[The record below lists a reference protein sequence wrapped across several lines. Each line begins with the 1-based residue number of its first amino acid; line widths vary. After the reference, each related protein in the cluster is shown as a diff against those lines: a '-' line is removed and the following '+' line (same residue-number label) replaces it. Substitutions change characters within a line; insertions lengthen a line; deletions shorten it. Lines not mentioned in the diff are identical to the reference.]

1 MGIAYFLFLALCFLA
16 VVMLLEGLYLTWNA
30 HLGPE
35 ARRIEQRLRAIYA
48 AGNHVEAPLVK
59 KRLLS
64 DVPAFERLLMQV
76 PRVHALDRFLLQ
88 SALDITVA
96 TFLGVAFAV
105 ALVVAVA
112 LAALGAPW
120 WGCLLGAVAAMGVWV
135 QFVQIRRVQRMRLI
149 AQQLPDALD
158 LMGRAMQ
165 AGHAFSSALRMV
177 GTEGSQPIAGE
188 FRTTFDEINFGIP
201 FDQALSHLAQRVASE
216 ELRFFV
222 VAVLIQRETGGNL
235 AEILAA
241 IAALLRD
248 RQKLAGTVRVLS
260 AEGRL
265 SAWILTLLPFVL
277 AGLIF
282 LIHREFIAILWN
294 DPIGVRAIGIAL
306 SLMAFGI
313 WWMWRLTRIRV

>member
-1 MGIAYFLFLALCFLA
+1 MSIAYILFLALCFLA

-35 ARRIEQRLRAIYA
+35 ARRIEQRLRAISA
-48 AGNHVEAPLVK
+48 AGDRVETPLVK
-59 KRLLS
+59 KRMLS
-64 DVPAFERLLMQV
+64 DVPALERLLMQL
-76 PRVHALDRFLLQ
+76 PRVHVLDRFLLQ

-96 TFLGVAFAV
+96 TFLGVAFALAFAAALALAV
-105 ALVVAVA
+105 ADAPWWVCVVGAA
-112 LAALGAPW
+112 LAAAT
-120 WGCLLGAVAAMGVWV
+120 WV
-135 QFVQIRRVQRMRLI
+135 QFVQIRRVRRMRQI
-149 AQQLPDALD
+149 GQQLPDALD

-201 FDQALSHLAQRVASE
+201 FDQALAHLAQRVASE

-235 AEILAA
+235 AEILAS

-265 SAWILTLLPFVL
+265 SAWILTLLPFGL
-277 AGLIF
+277 AGVIF
-282 LIHREFIAILWN
+282 MIHREFISILWN
-294 DPIGVRAIGIAL
+294 DPIGVRAVGIAL
-306 SLMAFGI
+306 ALMAFGI